1 MGVKHLNRYLT
12 EKCSSYSIRKMG
24 FVEMRNQTVVVDTSI
39 YLYKFIEKGDLEENM
54 YLLLSLFREYG
65 ITPVFVFDGK
75 PPPEKK
81 ELLERRRAEKHIAET
96 KYNELCAT
104 VNAPDGPGKTDE
116 IVAELAALKKRF
128 VRIHERDIQTV
139 KRLITAYGMTYL
151 ESKGEADQ
159 LCAYLVKHSYA
170 WGCMSDDMDMFLY
183 GCPRVIRHVSLLN
196 HSAVVYDT
204 SRILKELGMGF
215 STFKDIMVLSG
226 TDYILGE
233 KTSLNETLKLYS
245 LYCILPFQSIS
256 FYDWLCKSTEYI
268 TDRQKLDRVHALFD
282 LSSFGATNPHEVS
295 AIMRAVPFKNK
306 PLIMDDIRRI
316 MEPTGFVF
324 LGV

>member
-12 EKCSSYSIRKMG
+12 ETCSSYSIRKMG

-54 YLLLSLFREYG
+54 YLMMSLFREYA
-65 ITPVFVFDGK
+65 ITPIFVFDGK

-81 ELLERRRAEKHIAET
+81 ELLERRRAEKRVAET

-104 VNAPDGPGKTDE
+104 VIAPDGPGKTDE

-159 LCAYLVKHSYA
+159 LCAYLTKHSYA
-170 WGCMSDDMDMFLY
+170 WGCMSDDRDMFLY

-215 STFKDIMVLSG
+215 SEFKDIMVLSG

-233 KTSLNETLKLYS
+233 KTSLADTLKLYA
-245 LYCILPFQSIS
+245 LYKILPNNPLS
-256 FYDWLCKSTEYI
+256 FYDWLSRCTNYI
-268 TDRQKLDRVHALFD
+268 TDRPKLDRVHLLFD
-282 LSSFGATNPHEVS
+282 LSSFSEANPHEIS
-295 AIMRAVPFKNK
+295 AILRAVPFRNR
-306 PLIMDDIRRI
+306 PLILDEIRQI

-324 LGV
+324 LCM